1 MISTHRSGRSPDARV
16 VCHKPK
22 PNVSAGAHGSKFLP
36 ALARPAAIEDIEKN
50 RTPKGAK
57 AMSGAK
63 GNVIWRATAAMFAL
77 ALALLSVPVGPAAAA
92 EKWDLYIYNPVS
104 TVAAVKGLNTVIEQI
119 EKETGG
125 ELSIRL
131 HLGGSLPINTTTI
144 TQAVSD
150 DVVQMGDDGY
160 FLGNVPI
167 GGVLRLPMLLRT
179 LADYDKA
186 ATIMNPYLEKAFEKK
201 GLLVLGQ
208 YLYPFQV
215 AFSSKKL
222 ISLADIKGQKIR
234 VTSPEQSEFI
244 RRLGGIPVTIGAP
257 QVPSALDRGVVD
269 GVLTASTGGG
279 NIWKDLLKYN
289 YRLGINYFNSVLIV
303 NSERFAKL
311 SPDIQK
317 KVRRIVSDNM
327 PLITKAM
334 ADDEDDLTRKF
345 ADGGMTV
352 TKEDPQDIEAGT
364 KLIAPYWEE
373 WARTQG
379 PDAIAALK
387 QVRTAIGR

>member
-1 MISTHRSGRSPDARV
+1 
-16 VCHKPK
+16 
-22 PNVSAGAHGSKFLP
+22 
-36 ALARPAAIEDIEKN
+36 
-50 RTPKGAK
+50 
-57 AMSGAK
+57 MSGAPS
-63 GNVIWRATAAMFAL
+63 GTMLRAAIAGF
-77 ALALLSVPVGPAAAA
+77 ALALLSASAGPVVAA
-92 EKWDLYIYNPVS
+92 EKWDFYVYNPVS
-104 TVAAVKGLNTVIEQI
+104 TVAAVRGLNTAIAQI

-167 GGVLRLPMLLRT
+167 GGVLRLPLLLRT
-179 LADYDKA
+179 LEDYEKA
-186 ATIMNPYLEKAFEKK
+186 ADIMNPYLEKAFEKK

-222 ISLADIKGQKIR
+222 TSIADIKGQKIR

-244 RRLGGIPVTIGAP
+244 KRLGGIPVTIGAP

-269 GVLTASTGGG
+269 GVLTASSGGG
-279 NIWKDLLKYN
+279 NTWKDLLKYN
-289 YRLGINYFNSVLIV
+289 YRLGINYFNSVVIV
-303 NSERFAKL
+303 NKDRFAKL
-311 SPDIQK
+311 SPDVQG
-317 KVRRIVSDNM
+317 KVRKIIADNM

-334 ADDEDDLTRKF
+334 EGEEDDLTRKF

-364 KLIAPYWEE
+364 KLISPYWEE
-373 WARTQG
+373 WAKTQG

-387 QVRTAIGR
+387 QVRAAIGR